1 MKEQEQ
7 IKEFLSIETNE
18 LEAFRKQIDY
28 EALIQA
34 RDLILEA
41 EKNKNRVHVTGIGKP
56 GHVAGYIAS
65 LLSSTG
71 TPCYE
76 LHGTEA
82 VHGSSGQV
90 QAGDVVI
97 AISNSGET
105 KELMATVTTLKQNG
119 AKIIS
124 VCGNLESWLA
134 KHGDVALYAG
144 VTQEGDTLN
153 KPPRSSIVA
162 EIIVLQCLSV
172 LLQYE
177 KQLDP
182 KQYVKWHPGGS
193 LGKSIKE
200 SLNEGDTI

>member
-1 MKEQEQ
+1 MKELEQ

-18 LEAFRKQIDY
+18 LDQFREQIDY
-28 EALIQA
+28 EALIKC
-34 RDLILEA
+34 RDLIIDA
-41 EKNKNRVHVTGIGKP
+41 EKHKNRVHVTGIGKP

-71 TPCYE
+71 TPCYV
-76 LHGTEA
+76 LHATEA

-90 QAGDVVI
+90 QTGDIVI

-105 KELMATVTTLKQNG
+105 KELMATVNTLKQNG

-124 VCGNLESWLA
+124 VCGNLESWLS
-134 KHGDVALYAG
+134 KQGNVTLYAG
-144 VTQEGDTLN
+144 VAQEGDTMN
-153 KPPRSSIVA
+153 KPPRSSILA

-177 KQLDP
+177 KKLDP
-182 KQYVKWHPGGS
+182 EQYVKWHPGGS

-200 SLNEGDTI
+200 TRNEGDMI